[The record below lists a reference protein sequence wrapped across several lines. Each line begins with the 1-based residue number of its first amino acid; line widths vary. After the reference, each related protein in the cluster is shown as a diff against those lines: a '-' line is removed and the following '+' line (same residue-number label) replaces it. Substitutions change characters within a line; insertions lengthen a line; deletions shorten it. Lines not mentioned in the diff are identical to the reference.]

1 MPLEIDDLY
10 KLIGVK
16 EAQLLAFQQE
26 YRRLEEELKNKTE
39 ELEKL
44 RPKEE
49 KKDGKLSALQG
60 GDSHKG

>member
-16 EAQLLAFQQE
+16 EAQLLAFQREFQ
-26 YRRLEEELKNKTE
+26 RLEEELKSKTE

-49 KKDGKLSALQG
+49 KKDAKVSALQG
-60 GDSHKG
+60 RDSHKG